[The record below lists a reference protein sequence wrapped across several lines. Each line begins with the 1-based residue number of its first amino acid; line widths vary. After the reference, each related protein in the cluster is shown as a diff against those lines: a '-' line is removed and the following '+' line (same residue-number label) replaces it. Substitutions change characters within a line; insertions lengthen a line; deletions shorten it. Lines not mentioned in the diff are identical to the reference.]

1 MRPLFTDG
9 WNSFWHVLFGI
20 LAVRYYLIVPLFV
33 IYQLL
38 DWQDKNLVCDLLEFA
53 VGYMMYYMITYLFN
67 TA

>member
-38 DWQDKNLVCDLLEFA
+38 DWQDENLVCDLLEFA